1 MLKLHSLV
9 NRRLFGTSFVLSK
22 NKKNKK
28 IKPGLLELLT
38 SMPKEE
44 ATLEVIR
51 KMRVEKRIKRSLV
64 QPSVVYWQVG
74 TYKEGKVKPCSHS
87 GAG

>member
-1 MLKLHSLV
+1 MLKLPSLV
-9 NRRLFGTSFVLSK
+9 NRRLFSTSFVLSK
-22 NKKNKK
+22 SSKSKKNNSRV
-28 IKPGLLELLT
+28 LERLA

-74 TYKEGKVKPCSHS
+74 RY
-87 GAG
+87 

>member
-9 NRRLFGTSFVLSK
+9 NRRLFGTSIVLNKSK
-22 NKKNKK
+22 KSKKN
-28 IKPGLLELLT
+28 KPGLLELLA

-51 KMRVEKRIKRSLV
+51 KMRVEKRTKRSLV

-74 TYKEGKVKPCSHS
+74 RY
-87 GAG
+87 